1 MRWPLGY
8 VNDLLTHSLTSLVH
22 HSRQENDRM
31 HHEMERM
38 SRDMRSSAAA
48 AAAAVSSRLDDP
60 YADPL
65 TGGVGGRSRGLDDG
79 RGGRM
84 GGLGDHMGVG
94 VGVDR
99 DVGTGRDSSRR
110 HTQEAR
116 LDRSKSP
123 VPDFNVRSAVEIAE
137 LQDKLEKTN
146 NELRRAQAELRLN
159 QSDYDRSHVELE
171 QLHEKVRARACAVL
185 ERPSSMQRLS
195 SF

>member
-1 MRWPLGY
+1 
-8 VNDLLTHSLTSLVH
+8 
-22 HSRQENDRM
+22 
-31 HHEMERM
+31 
-38 SRDMRSSAAA
+38 
-48 AAAAVSSRLDDP
+48 
-60 YADPL
+60 
-65 TGGVGGRSRGLDDG
+65 
-79 RGGRM
+79 M

-94 VGVDR
+94 VGDR
-99 DVGTGRDSSRR
+99 DGTGRDGMGRDSSRR

-171 QLHEKVRARACAVL
+171 QLHEKVRVML
-185 ERPSSMQRLS
+185 QYSGFGKPPHMNKSYPSYFR
-195 SF
+195 